1 MSIKPIKKVNVSEQ
15 VFEQMKGMMTR
26 GEWKPGDKLPSE
38 NELAEEFCVSRITI
52 RQALQKLNVLGLLET
67 RLGEGSFVREI
78 EPGDSMSALLPAVLF
93 NRDMLMQVE
102 EFREIVEVESVKLA
116 AERATGEDIAAL
128 QKILKRMER
137 CQGNPKKFGAADLEF
152 HMKLGEMTRN
162 DLVVKTEKILQ
173 STLQD
178 AIEDIVSGI
187 GYELGLHY
195 HGLLIEAMEQH
206 DSKRAASIMKE
217 HLSKNKTFILKE
229 GEIKDEL

>member
-26 GEWKPGDKLPSE
+26 GEWKPGEKLPSE
-38 NELAEEFCVSRITI
+38 NELAERFGVSRITI

-78 EPGDSMSALLPAVLF
+78 EPGDSMNALLPAVLF

-116 AERATGEDIAAL
+116 AERGSGEDIAAL
-128 QKILKRMER
+128 RRILKKMER

-152 HMKLGEMTRN
+152 HMKLGEMTKN
-162 DLVVKTEKILQ
+162 DLVVKTERILQ
-173 STLQD
+173 STLQE
-178 AIEDIVSGI
+178 AIEDIVRGI

-195 HGLLIEAMEQH
+195 HGKLIEAMEKH
-206 DSKRAASIMKE
+206 DSQWAADLMKE
-217 HLSKNKTFILKE
+217 HLSKNKKFILNQ
-229 GEIKDEL
+229 GETEDGI